1 MLSVFF
7 LLVKNFSKL
16 GIASN
21 EEETTPTNED
31 GELEEDGQVSEE
43 PNEES
48 ESDSE
53 TSDESDISSTDE
65 DEQEDVQPE
74 EDKDIKGGDFKG
86 KVDIAKFE
94 KKLKKDIKKLVQQV
108 KASTQ
113 NLSKEDIFFKSNNN
127 LNAYL
132 KTDFYKP
139 KDIYT
144 DQNLDLF
151 NQIDLGVYN
160 QDIYTTVTLA
170 SYVNNDPVEKHNKKM
185 QEIKTKKRQ
194 LLAELEALK
203 NE

>member
-1 MLSVFF
+1 MCLFKITDSS
-7 LLVKNFSKL
+7 LNFSHL
-16 GIASN
+16 
-21 EEETTPTNED
+21 
-31 GELEEDGQVSEE
+31 
-43 PNEES
+43 
-48 ESDSE
+48 
-53 TSDESDISSTDE
+53 
-65 DEQEDVQPE
+65 
-74 EDKDIKGGDFKG
+74 
-86 KVDIAKFE
+86 E

-170 SYVNNDPVEKHNKKM
+170 SYVNNDPVEKHNREL
-185 QEIKTKKRQ
+185 QEIKIKKKQ
-194 LLAELEALK
+194 LLLELEALRK
-203 NE
+203 K